1 MAYTVLARRF
11 RSQTFDDIVGQDAV
25 AQTLKNAI
33 KMGRV
38 AHAYLFTGTRGVG
51 KTTMAR
57 ILAKALNCLEAKGP
71 TTTPCLK
78 CDSCVAVNLGE
89 DIDVIEIDGA
99 SNTGVDDV
107 RQLRQNAIYRP
118 ARARHKIYIIDEV
131 HMLSTQ
137 AFNALLKILEEP
149 PDHVKF
155 IFATT
160 EPNKVLPTIQSRCQ
174 RFDFGAIDPAV
185 IGRQLAAILKAEKI
199 AFEDDVIVT
208 LSRLANG
215 SMRDGLSLLDQVIS
229 RGVEPL
235 TVTLIEEA
243 LGQPSRQKICELAER
258 IGRHDAAGV
267 LAEVDALLKTG
278 QTAVQ
283 IVDALIDITRDL
295 IVIQS
300 TDAKSDLLVLTSEE
314 RTAMAALAE
323 LFDTPGLIY
332 GITAMEK
339 LRWTI
344 KNSDNPRALLEASM
358 LRLALSEHFIG
369 LERVLSRLQ
378 GAGVSES
385 AGGSAKKN
393 APPEIKGSGA
403 FSSRPPSEIKGSGAF
418 SSRPPAACDP
428 RDSLSEVTARG
439 TGILPVEATGR
450 LIAGELTAESIRQ
463 GWPAIVE
470 ALAATN
476 GMAAGFLKN
485 AAVAAFEGG
494 VLKLRFPKSASMA
507 MSMCHSRTESLE
519 AFFANALGRPVRLA
533 FEASD
538 DNTPAA
544 GEPKPTAPG
553 AKMDKTK
560 RQKAIN
566 DPAVQMLLTGL
577 DAKVTDIEELRVHLP
592 EDAHDADLPADNSE
606 T

>member
-11 RSQTFDDIVGQDAV
+11 RSQTFDDVVGQDAV

-57 ILAKALNCLEAKGP
+57 ILAKALNCLEADGP

-78 CDSCVAVNLGE
+78 CDSCVSVNAGE

-118 ARARHKIYIIDEV
+118 ARARYKVYIIDEV

-185 IGRQLAAILKAEKI
+185 IGRQLAGVLKSEKI
-199 AFEDDVIVT
+199 TFEDDVIVA

-229 RGVEPL
+229 AGVEPL
-235 TVTLIEEA
+235 TVALLEEA

-258 IGRHDAAGV
+258 IGQHDAAAV
-267 LAEVDALLKTG
+267 LGALDALLKTG

-283 IVDALIDITRDL
+283 IIDALIDVVRDL

-300 TDAKSDLLVLTSEE
+300 TNAASDLLVLTSEE
-314 RTAMAALAE
+314 RKTMAALAG

-332 GITAMEK
+332 NITTLEK

-369 LERVLSRLQ
+369 LENVLARLEATGG
-378 GAGVSES
+378 GAS
-385 AGGSAKKN
+385 AGGGLKKN
-393 APPEIKGSGA
+393 APPELKAPGA
-403 FSSRPPSEIKGSGAF
+403 FSPRPQEKAPDAGPFPSKMTA
-418 SSRPPAACDP
+418 P
-428 RDSLSEVTARG
+428 RDADALPVQETGRMIAGEVTA
-439 TGILPVEATGR
+439 
-450 LIAGELTAESIRQ
+450 ESVRNAWGKMTQ
-463 GWPAIVE
+463 
-470 ALAATN
+470 ALAENN
-476 GMAAGFLKN
+476 GMTARFLEDATVAGL
-485 AAVAAFEGG
+485 EGN
-494 VLKLRFPKSASMA
+494 LLRLRFAKSAALA
-507 MSMCHSRTESLE
+507 MSHCQSRTETLE
-519 AFFANALGRPVRLA
+519 AFFTKALGQAVRLA

-538 DNTPAA
+538 NGAPAETA
-544 GEPKPTAPG
+544 AKSAAPG
-553 AKMDKTK
+553 AKMDKST
-560 RQKAIN
+560 RQKALS
-566 DPAVQMLLTGL
+566 DPAVQLLLTGL
-577 DAKVTDIEELRVHLP
+577 DAKVTDIEELKTLSP
-592 EDAHDADLPADNSE
+592 EEVQDADLSSE
-606 T
+606 GET